1 MLQSRGITDLLA
13 AEKSAQVVI
22 EEARKRKNKRLKDAQ
37 TEAKADIDRFKN
49 ERDGTFKKVE
59 EEVRRI

>member
-59 EEVRRI
+59 NEVRRI